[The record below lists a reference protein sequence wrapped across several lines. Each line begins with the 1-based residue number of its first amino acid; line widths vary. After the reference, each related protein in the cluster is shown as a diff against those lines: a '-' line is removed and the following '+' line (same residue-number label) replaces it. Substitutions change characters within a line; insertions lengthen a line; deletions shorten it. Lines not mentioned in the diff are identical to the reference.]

1 MDILSKLKWV
11 IPFRD
16 KKGFTITNAFQKL
29 LNKCNRKQNRIW
41 VDKAS
46 EFYNRSMKSWL
57 EKNALE
63 MYLTHNEG
71 KSIIA
76 EIFIRSLALI
86 KLGFLKA
93 VSSGGKRG
101 SLWVNLNISSRA
113 NQWQYKF
120 IQLLNDPFRAAW
132 KQ

>member
-76 EIFIRSLALI
+76 EIFIRSLALT

-101 SLWVNLNISSRA
+101 SLWVNLNLSI
-113 NQWQYKF
+113 
-120 IQLLNDPFRAAW
+120 
-132 KQ
+132 

>member
-93 VSSGGKRG
+93 VFSGGKRG
-101 SLWVNLNISSRA
+101 SLWVNLN
-113 NQWQYKF
+113 
-120 IQLLNDPFRAAW
+120 L
-132 KQ
+132 